1 MGTYIRLT
9 DYKSS
14 EEKEKGFFDPT
25 NRYEAKQEDFEKIP
39 GSPISYWIS
48 QNIYKLFKDTQ
59 KLGEIAAPRKGNTTT
74 NNDKFLRQWYEVDC
88 NKIALNFNS
97 IKLANKK
104 NKKWFPYN
112 KGGGY
117 RKWYGLNDS
126 LINWENDGYEIR
138 QIPHAVIANY
148 HYYMKPGITWST
160 ITTSKFG
167 VRDFGKG
174 YIFDNGGCCIFVK
187 NEDKNFL
194 SALLNSNT
202 FTEVFSKIN
211 PTINFQSGEIAKFPI
226 LYPRNNKV
234 KQKINQLTQECI
246 DISKKEWD
254 SRETSWDFR
263 TNELIRIKNEELEVK
278 SCKLEDAYNAYRNYW
293 REKFFQLHANE
304 EELNRLFI
312 DIYGLQDELS
322 PDVPMEEITILK
334 NEAKIIDGELVFQV
348 DEIMKQFISYAVGVM
363 FGRYSLDHEGLHI
376 ADTGVSL
383 QDAASKFGIEHPT
396 FEADDD
402 NIIPVVDEGDYFA
415 DDITDRFV
423 EFLRITFGAEDLQRN
438 IAFIEKALGKKLRK
452 YFVKDFYKDHVQR
465 YKKRPIYWLFSSP
478 KGYFQVL
485 IYMHRY
491 TPDTLNNILNDYLRP
506 FRVRLETMRNEALR
520 LTEREDISA
529 REKTA
534 AQKRIE
540 KIDKALADID
550 DYEKVLAHYAAQRI
564 EIDLDDGV
572 KVNYCK
578 FNEVLFEFDKKL
590 CKTK

>member
-1 MGTYIRLT
+1 M
-9 DYKSS
+9 
-14 EEKEKGFFDPT
+14 
-25 NRYEAKQEDFEKIP
+25 
-39 GSPISYWIS
+39 
-48 QNIYKLFKDTQ
+48 
-59 KLGEIAAPRKGNTTT
+59 
-74 NNDKFLRQWYEVDC
+74 
-88 NKIALNFNS
+88 
-97 IKLANKK
+97 
-104 NKKWFPYN
+104 
-112 KGGGY
+112 
-117 RKWYGLNDS
+117 
-126 LINWENDGYEIR
+126 
-138 QIPHAVIANY
+138 
-148 HYYMKPGITWST
+148 
-160 ITTSKFG
+160 
-167 VRDFGKG
+167 
-174 YIFDNGGCCIFVK
+174 
-187 NEDKNFL
+187 
-194 SALLNSNT
+194 
-202 FTEVFSKIN
+202 
-211 PTINFQSGEIAKFPI
+211 
-226 LYPRNNKV
+226 
-234 KQKINQLTQECI
+234 
-246 DISKKEWD
+246 
-254 SRETSWDFR
+254 
-263 TNELIRIKNEELEVK
+263 
-278 SCKLEDAYNAYRNYW
+278 EDAYNAYRNYW

-478 KGYFQVL
+478 KGTFQVL